1 MRCLIFAF
9 AMIFAGCSSYSQ
21 LGSGGPGDSRGS
33 DPSDG
38 SETTVVW
45 LDSQGAFP
53 SVGYFDVQTIFN
65 VSEFGPGSYIRVAAI
80 HVTGTSKEA
89 LVSRLRLRASQIGAN
104 RLLIVKAE
112 VTREEVSLYSEL
124 ENVARFF
131 SGEKT
136 DADRSNEAYTLRI
149 DAIAIRQSDDLTNV
163 FLPLQR
169 EEWPTVYRPR
179 SSYDRP
185 TVYRPRGSYDRPTVY
200 RPPRRD
206 NRPTAKPP
214 PRRDNRPTA
223 KPPPRRD
230 DRRPVN
236 PPIPKDEPPIVA
248 PPPPKDDR
256 PPDRE
261 PPPKD
266 EPPEVKP
273 PPPPPPPEE
282 ERSPRKQPRMK
293 THRP

>member
-1 MRCLIFAF
+1 MRCLVFAF
-9 AMIFAGCSSYSQ
+9 ALVIAGCSSYSQ
-21 LGSGGPGDSRGS
+21 LGSGGSGGSRGS
-33 DPSDG
+33 GTSDG

-65 VSEFGPGSYIRVAAI
+65 VSELGPGSYIRVAAI
-80 HVTGTSKEA
+80 HITGTAREA
-89 LVSRLRLRASQIGAN
+89 LVNKLRLSASQIGAN
-104 RLLIVKAE
+104 RLLIVKVE
-112 VTREEVSLYSEL
+112 ETKEEVSLYSEL

-163 FLPLQR
+163 LVPRQG
-169 EEWPTVYRPR
+169 EVWPTVYRPR
-179 SSYDRP
+179 SYYDRP
-185 TVYRPRGSYDRPTVY
+185 TVYRPRRPRRSYDRPTVY

-206 NRPTAKPP
+206 YRPTAK
-214 PRRDNRPTA
+214 
-223 KPPPRRD
+223 PPRRD

-236 PPIPKDEPPIVA
+236 PSLPKNEPPIAA
-248 PPPPKDDR
+248 PPPPKNER
-256 PPDRE
+256 PPDRTPSPP

-266 EPPEVKP
+266 EPPAVKP
-273 PPPPPPPEE
+273 PPPPPEE
-282 ERSPRKQPRMK
+282 DRSSRKQPRMK

>member
-1 MRCLIFAF
+1 MRCLVFAF
-9 AMIFAGCSSYSQ
+9 AMILSGCSSYSQ
-21 LGSGGPGDSRGS
+21 LGSGGPGDSRGAG
-33 DPSDG
+33 PTDG

-45 LDSQGAFP
+45 LDSPGAFP
-53 SVGYFDVQTIFN
+53 SVGYFDVETIFKM
-65 VSEFGPGSYIRVAAI
+65 SELGPGSYIRVAAI
-80 HVTGTSKEA
+80 HATGTSKEA
-89 LVSRLRLRASQIGAN
+89 LVNKLRLRASQIGAN

-149 DAIAIRQSDDLTNV
+149 DAIAIRHSDDLSNFV
-163 FLPLQR
+163 IPHQG
-169 EEWPTVYRPR
+169 ESWPTVFRPR

-185 TVYRPRGSYDRPTVY
+185 TVYRPRRPYDRPTVY

-206 NRPTAKPP
+206 HRS
-214 PRRDNRPTA
+214 TA

-248 PPPPKDDR
+248 PPPPRDDR
-256 PPDRE
+256 PPDRT

-266 EPPEVKP
+266 EPRAVKP
-273 PPPPPPPEE
+273 PPPPPPDK
-282 ERSPRKQPRMK
+282 ERSPLKQPRMK

>member
-1 MRCLIFAF
+1 MRCLVFAF
-9 AMIFAGCSSYSQ
+9 AMIFAGCSSYTQ
-21 LGSGGPGDSRGS
+21 LGSGGSGDSRGS
-33 DPSDG
+33 ETANG
-38 SETTVVW
+38 SETSLVW
-45 LDSQGAFP
+45 MDSQGAFP
-53 SVGYFDVQTIFN
+53 SVGYFDVQTIFT
-65 VSEFGPGSYIRVAAI
+65 EAELGHGSYIRVAAI
-80 HVTGTSKEA
+80 HITGTAREG
-89 LVSRLRLRASQIGAN
+89 LVSKLRLRASQIGAN
-104 RLLIVKAE
+104 RLLIVKVE
-112 VTREEVSLYSEL
+112 ETREEVSLYSEL

-163 FLPLQR
+163 IQPRQG
-169 EEWPTVYRPR
+169 EGWPKVYRPR

-185 TVYRPRGSYDRPTVY
+185 TVYRPRRPHDRPRRPHDRPSIY

-206 NRPTAKPP
+206 NRPP
-214 PRRDNRPTA
+214 A

-230 DRRPVN
+230 DRRPLN
-236 PPIPKDEPPIVA
+236 PPIPKDEPSIVA

-256 PPDRE
+256 PPDRS

-266 EPPEVKP
+266 EPTEVKP
-273 PPPPPPPEE
+273 PPQLPPEK
-282 ERSPRKQPRMK
+282 ERSPLKRPRME

>member
-1 MRCLIFAF
+1 MRCLVFAF
-9 AMIFAGCSSYSQ
+9 AMLFAGCSSYTQ
-21 LGSGGPGDSRGS
+21 LGSGGSGDPRGS
-33 DPSDG
+33 GTSDG
-38 SETTVVW
+38 SETSVVW
-45 LDSQGAFP
+45 LDGKGAFP

-65 VSEFGPGSYIRVAAI
+65 ESELGPGYYVLVAAMHI
-80 HVTGTSKEA
+80 TGTAQDA
-89 LVSRLRLRASQIGAN
+89 LLAKLRLSASQIGAN

-112 VTREEVSLYSEL
+112 ETREEVSLYSEL

-149 DAIAIRQSDDLTNV
+149 DAIAIRQSDDLTNAII
-163 FLPLQR
+163 PRQGQD
-169 EEWPTVYRPR
+169 WPTVYRPR

-185 TVYRPRGSYDRPTVY
+185 AVHRPRRPNDRPTVY

-206 NRPTAKPP
+206 NRPP
-214 PRRDNRPTA
+214 A

-230 DRRPVN
+230 DRSPVKPPPRRDDRPPAN
-236 PPIPKDEPPIVA
+236 PPIPADEPPIDTK
-248 PPPPKDDR
+248 PPPRDDR
-256 PPDRE
+256 PPDRT

-266 EPPEVKP
+266 EPPAVKP
-273 PPPPPPPEE
+273 PPPPPEE
-282 ERSPRKQPRMK
+282 DRSPLKQPRMK

>member
-1 MRCLIFAF
+1 MRCLVFAC
-9 AMIFAGCSSYSQ
+9 AMFFAGCSSYTQ
-21 LGSGGPGDSRGS
+21 LGSGGSGDSRGS
-33 DPSDG
+33 GTANG
-38 SETTVVW
+38 SETSLVW

-53 SVGYFDVQTIFN
+53 SVGYFDVQTVFT
-65 VSEFGPGSYIRVAAI
+65 EAELGPGSYIRVAAI
-80 HVTGTSKEA
+80 HISGTAREA
-89 LVSRLRLRASQIGAN
+89 LVAKLRLRASQIGAN
-104 RLLIVKAE
+104 RLLIVKVE
-112 VTREEVSLYSEL
+112 ETREEVSLYSNL

-163 FLPLQR
+163 IQPRQG
-169 EEWPTVYRPR
+169 EGWPTVYRPR

-185 TVYRPRGSYDRPTVY
+185 TVYRPRRPYDRSRRSYDRPTVY

-206 NRPTAKPP
+206 NRPP
-214 PRRDNRPTA
+214 A

-248 PPPPKDDR
+248 PPPPRDER
-256 PPDRE
+256 PPDRT

-266 EPPEVKP
+266 EPPAAK
-273 PPPPPPPEE
+273 PPPPPPEE
-282 ERSPRKQPRMK
+282 DRSSQKRPRMK